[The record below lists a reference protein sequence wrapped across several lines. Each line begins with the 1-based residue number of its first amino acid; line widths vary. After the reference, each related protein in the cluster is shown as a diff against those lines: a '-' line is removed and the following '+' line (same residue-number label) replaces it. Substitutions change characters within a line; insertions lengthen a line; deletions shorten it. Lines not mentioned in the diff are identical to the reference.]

1 MELGKII
8 FSNHINQRFEEL
20 VFILHFNDYFSY
32 QSNAIDYVDKIYDF
46 INNDIYTFPHKISPK
61 ELLHLGSKYI
71 FYRPNQ
77 RSTWYVFFRT
87 IK

>member
-46 INNDIYTFPHKISPK
+46 INIDIYTFPYQNIPKRITSLRFKIH
-61 ELLHLGSKYI
+61 LL
-71 FYRPNQ
+71 
-77 RSTWYVFFRT
+77 
-87 IK
+87 